1 MFCYQKVLHIT
12 VFICLISF
20 NLSAQNIVF
29 SDANLKSALLSHIP
43 KVDANNDNE
52 ISISEALAVTQLKL
66 NKKNISNIEDLLVF
80 ENLKKLN
87 IDTNNITT
95 IPDVLFER
103 LRFLS
108 CTKNTISSLPT
119 VVSTNL
125 DSLYLNHN
133 LIENANFVNTPN
145 ISTLHISSNPLNKL
159 NVVNLGRLAF
169 LFFGNTQIKTIDFS
183 GLSNLK
189 GFGGENVVL
198 DTLYAHSGIKLVNN
212 AFMWSVM
219 VKNFD
224 FSNNQD
230 LQNISVSWFNHTFN
244 FIAENCYNLT
254 SVSFNNC
261 EIQNLNLNNCINLT
275 SLKADYNYTSKLKL
289 LPLINCINLKEL
301 FVYQNFNGEISK
313 TSERFKLSEII
324 QDCPN
329 IEKIRLNNYVYED
342 YNFINNYPQLKELH
356 LINTSNNGEISI
368 LNLPQ
373 LELIN
378 INGFNKVKIQN
389 CEKLITA
396 NTIQVDDYIY
406 LTVGDSLIISNCIQ
420 LKLIGMRIK
429 NLKVVN
435 CPNFTTFTTSALQNI
450 WFDSCDAFTTFPGGW
465 WRPNYKE
472 TLKSLQVT
480 NCKGIENLNISWPS
494 SKINFINLEGST
506 NLKELHVAGHNLET
520 VDLSTNTKLEKIF
533 LQNNNLKSLE
543 VSHLPNL
550 NTLNIANNP
559 NLLYVDL
566 NFDHQ
571 LAKLYISGMSKGFF
585 TCVQNPSAVNI
596 DSVFVDADGIKRF
609 YQCDTIKFADKV
621 LEQALLNFTPPIDT
635 NKDGVISMYEAKDFT
650 NLVLSNLGISTTS
663 GLEFFRNLDSLTIQN
678 NLLTLFNA
686 TNFSG
691 LQYLDLSNNL
701 INQLVLNKSK
711 ENEKT
716 EYYIEEFN
724 ESTIDSTKNTTLQ
737 TLLVNNNQLKE
748 LDVTKVVNLNYLNT
762 QQNSSLIGICVN
774 QNQMDTKVN
783 LWDKDA
789 EAIWSVNCDEVT
801 SSNYIQQN
809 FAPAYPNPAQNYIY
823 VNPTAIG
830 IYDINGKLVQNIP
843 ANTNYISL
851 QLSPGIYL
859 IQHQNGVVE
868 KLIKQ

>member
-1 MFCYQKVLHIT
+1 MFCYQKVLRIT

-20 NLSAQNIVF
+20 NLLAQNIVF
-29 SDANLKSALLSHIP
+29 SDDNLKSALISHNP
-43 KVDANNDNE
+43 KVDANNDDE
-52 ISISEALAVTQLKL
+52 ISLTEALAVTELKL
-66 NKKNISNIEDLLVF
+66 NKKNISSIEDLVVF
-80 ENLKKLN
+80 DNLKKLN
-87 IDTNNITT
+87 VDTNNITI

-108 CTKNTISSLPT
+108 ATKNAISSLPT

-133 LIENANFVNTPN
+133 IIAEANFANTSN
-145 ISTLHISSNPLNKL
+145 ISILHISNNPLNKL
-159 NVVNLGRLAF
+159 NVVNLGRLAS
-169 LFFGNTQIKTIDFS
+169 LFFNNTQLKTIDFS

-189 GFGGENVVL
+189 DFGGENVVL

-224 FSNNQD
+224 FNNNQD
-230 LQNISVSWFNHTFN
+230 LQNINISWYNYTFN
-244 FIAENCYNLT
+244 FIAENCSNLT
-254 SVSFNNC
+254 LVSFNNSN
-261 EIQNLNLNNCINLT
+261 IQNLNLNNCVNLT
-275 SLKADYNYTSKLKL
+275 SLKVEYNNTFKLNIL
-289 LPLINCINLKEL
+289 TLNNCVNLKEL
-301 FVYQNFNGEISK
+301 FVYQINSGQLNN
-313 TSERFKLSEII
+313 TSELFKLSELI
-324 QDCPN
+324 QDCLN
-329 IEKIRLNNYVYED
+329 IEKIRLFNYVYED
-342 YNFINNYPQLKELH
+342 YNFINKYVQLKELQ
-356 LINTSNNGEISI
+356 LRNTSKNGEISI

-389 CEKLITA
+389 CEKLTVV
-396 NTIQVDDYIY
+396 NTKLVNDNFNLIA
-406 LTVGDSLIISNCIQ
+406 GDSL
-420 LKLIGMRIK
+420 LITSCNNLLSIAMKIK

-435 CPNFTTFTTSALQNI
+435 CPKFNAFSSSGLENI
-450 WFDSCDAFTTFPGGW
+450 WFDSCDAYITFPSGW
-465 WRPNYKE
+465 WEPDFK
-472 TLKSLQVT
+472 TSLKSLQVT
-480 NCKGIENLNISWPS
+480 NCKGIENLNISWPA

-543 VSHLPNL
+543 ISHLPNL
-550 NTLNIANNP
+550 NTLNITNNP
-559 NLLYVDL
+559 NLQLLDL
-566 NFDHQ
+566 NFNHSIE
-571 LAKLYISGMSKGFF
+571 KLYISGMSQGFF

-621 LEQALLNFTPPIDT
+621 LEQALLNFTPPIDS

-650 NLVLSNLGISTTS
+650 SLVLSNLGISTTS

-701 INQLVLNKSK
+701 ITQLVLNKSK

-724 ESTIDSTKNTTLQ
+724 ESTIDSTQNTSLQ

-748 LDVTKVVNLNYLNT
+748 LDVTRVVNLNYLNT
-762 QQNSSLIGICVN
+762 QQNSSLIGVCVN

-789 EAIWSVNCDEVT
+789 QAIWSVNCDEVT

-809 FAPAYPNPAQNYIY
+809 FVPAYPNPAQNYIY

-830 IYDINGKLVQNIP
+830 IYEINGKLVQNIQ
-843 ANTNYISL
+843 ANNNYISL
-851 QLSPGIYL
+851 QLSKGVYL

-868 KLIKQ
+868 KLIIQ